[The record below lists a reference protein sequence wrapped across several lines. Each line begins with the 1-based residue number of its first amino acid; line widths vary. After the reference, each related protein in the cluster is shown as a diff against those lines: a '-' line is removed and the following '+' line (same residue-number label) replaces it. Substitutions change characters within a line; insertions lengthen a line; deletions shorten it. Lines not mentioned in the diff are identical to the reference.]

1 MNNLKME
8 NQQMINLEMDQEF
21 MQEMQEHILLQAFIG
36 IVKKESYVELW
47 PVMDTLHLEL
57 MEVMK

>member
-21 MQEMQEHILLQAFIG
+21 MQEMQVDILLQAFIG

-47 PVMDTLHLEL
+47 PVMDIIHLDL
-57 MEVMK
+57 MEVAK